1 MSAAAPP
8 SPGAEGAAPTAVHTV
23 PPAPV
28 PARAV
33 VGRPPPRWASPALTV
48 AVGALLAGLA
58 LYGGGGQSLGP
69 KTVTE
74 IVLLLGGGALVVV
87 ALLFAPPGTRAT
99 GGLAVGLLAALAA
112 FTALSI
118 GWAINPADAWLLANR
133 HFAYVALFAGV
144 VALARILP
152 GRWAAILGGIVL
164 ATAGVSLYALA
175 TKALPEL
182 LNENELFARL
192 REPYGYWN
200 AVGLTG
206 ALAIPACLWLGARR
220 DGPPLVNALAYPAL
234 AIALA
239 ATLLAYSRGSLL
251 AAAIGCAV
259 WFWLAPLRLR
269 GATVLLAG
277 GAAGTL
283 IAVWAFGQDAL
294 TTDRAPL
301 DDRAGAGT
309 ELLVLTLAVLLVAY
323 VAGLAAGFAADARPL
338 RHVSR
343 RRAGVVLLCGLALAP
358 VIAAGALSMTDDGLT
373 GSIDNAWD
381 SVTDTSAVGPSNDPS
396 RLTAT
401 GSVRSRYWDEAFEMW
416 ETEPLTGVGGGGYA
430 TARPRYRQDLLDVRH
445 AHGYVPETMA
455 ELGLLGM
462 AISLALL
469 AAWILAARRT
479 IRGTREP
486 ERAGMVTLT
495 AVAVTF
501 GAHAFID
508 WTWSIPGTAA
518 VGLLA
523 AAWVAGRGPER
534 AVAEAPALPEAP
546 AVTPAAPNV
555 VTRPRLALTSD
566 PTRGVAVVLTALLVL
581 TAAWAAYQPLRAR
594 DKSDEALAAFDKR
607 DFAAAE
613 AKAEEAR
620 DINPLSVDPL
630 FDLAAIEQA
639 AGDQQGAEAALVLA
653 TELQPD
659 NWLPWMRLTDFRL
672 FVKKDA
678 EGAMRSVR
686 TAIYLNPRSWDVSQ
700 RYLDVRRRLRGP

>member
-1 MSAAAPP
+1 LSAAAPP
-8 SPGAEGAAPTAVHTV
+8 SPAPEGDPAPTAVHAG
-23 PPAPV
+23 PASPAS
-28 PARAV
+28 PARV
-33 VGRPPPRWASPALTV
+33 VAAQPPPRWLSPALTV
-48 AVGALLAGLA
+48 AVGALLGGLA
-58 LYGGGGQSLGP
+58 LYGGGGQSLSP

-74 IVLLLGGGALVVV
+74 IVLLLGGGALVIV
-87 ALLFAPPGTRAT
+87 ALLLAPPGTRAT
-99 GGLAVGLLAALAA
+99 GALTVGLLAALAVL
-112 FTALSI
+112 TAVSI
-118 GWAINPADAWLLANR
+118 AWAVNPADAWLLANR
-133 HFAYVALFAGV
+133 HFAYAALFAGV

-152 GRWAAILGGIVL
+152 DRWAAILGGIVL

-175 TKALPEL
+175 TKALPDL

-192 REPYGYWN
+192 REPFGYWN

-206 ALAIPACLWLGARR
+206 ALAVPACLWLGARR
-220 DGPPLVNALAYPAL
+220 EGPPLVNALAYPAV
-234 AIALA
+234 AAALA

-269 GATVLLAG
+269 GATVLLLGG
-277 GAAGTL
+277 GAGVM

-301 DDRAGAGT
+301 DDRATAGA
-309 ELLVLTLAVLLVAY
+309 ELLVLMLAVLLIAY
-323 VAGLAAGFAADARPL
+323 VAGLAAGFAADAKPL

-343 RRAGVVLLCGLALAP
+343 RRAGTLLLVGLALTPA
-358 VIAAGALSMTDDGLT
+358 IAAGALSMTDAGLT

-381 SVTDTSAVGPSNDPS
+381 SVTDTSAVGPANDPS

-401 GSVRSRYWDEAFEMW
+401 GSVRSRYWDEAFQMW

-469 AAWILAARRT
+469 AAWIVAARST
-479 IRGTREP
+479 IRATRGP
-486 ERAGMVTLT
+486 ERAGIVTLT
-495 AVAVTF
+495 AIAVTF

-518 VGLLA
+518 VGLVA
-523 AAWVAGRGPER
+523 AAWVAGRGIGDG
-534 AVAEAPALPEAP
+534 
-546 AVTPAAPNV
+546 
-555 VTRPRLALTSD
+555 RPRLALSRD
-566 PTRGVAVVLTALLVL
+566 PRRAIAVAVVAVLAL
-581 TAAWAAYQPLRAR
+581 TAAWTAWQPLRAR
-594 DKSDEALAAFDKR
+594 GKSDDALTAFEAR
-607 DFAAAE
+607 DFKTAE
-613 AKAEEAR
+613 ARAEEAR
-620 DINPLSVDPL
+620 DINPLSIDPL

-653 TELQPD
+653 TELQPE

-672 FVKKDA
+672 FVKNDP
-678 EGAMRSVR
+678 EGAMNAVR

-700 RYLDVRRRLRGP
+700 RYLDVRRRLRGS